1 MNNQMDK
8 ILAGFAKW
16 DLDDNR
22 LKHLESDVWQ
32 RIAYERQE
40 QPVGMLEGFLATI
53 FPAQY
58 RFAPVMGAALLGI
71 MLGFGTL
78 PFAAP
83 SPDAAEMLNFK
94 VFKPQLSGL
103 NSITLASEHL

>member
-53 FPAQY
+53 CA
-58 RFAPVMGAALLGI
+58 RMCLSEKNRLEIVLKC
-71 MLGFGTL
+71 
-78 PFAAP
+78 
-83 SPDAAEMLNFK
+83 FK
-94 VFKPQLSGL
+94 KTSQF
-103 NSITLASEHL
+103 